1 MSAERGRRLY
11 LGLDVGTQGTK
22 ALLLDADRGTVLA
35 SESSSYELIQGLPL
49 GAAEQHP
56 QTWATALR
64 DCTVRVFAR
73 AGAQSA
79 ELAGVG
85 VSGQQ
90 HGCVV
95 LDERAEVIRPAKL
108 WCDTAT
114 AAEARELSTK
124 LGRNLPTGF
133 TASKL
138 LWLARHEPAHFARVR
153 RVLLP
158 HEWVNLQ
165 LTGRACAEPGDASG
179 TGFFDVRARRYDLAA
194 LAAIDPRLE
203 ACLPELNESTIPAGE
218 LTRAGARFLG
228 LDDAA
233 AGALVSAGGGDNMLS
248 AIGSGVVAP
257 GPVTLSLGTSAT
269 VFAYSAAPCVDPA
282 GLIAPFC
289 DSTGAWLPLLCVMN
303 ATGVLEEL
311 CAAYGRD
318 LEHLSVEA
326 ERVEP
331 GCGGA
336 RFIPYL
342 VGERVPDLPLATGAL
357 VGLRPGSLRAGVV
370 FRAALE
376 GVALNLA
383 WGVERMRSLGL
394 EVTSVRVVGGGARN
408 RLWREILASALDAPV
423 QRLANVEAGA
433 LGAALQAVWA
443 RGLAAGQRI
452 ELAELVAPWIGFE
465 GPPSAPRQELV
476 ELYRGMRAH
485 FTERVGSLFSA

>member
-1 MSAERGRRLY
+1 MSRRLY

-22 ALLLDADRGTVLA
+22 ALLIDAERDAVVA
-35 SESSSYELIQGLPL
+35 SESSAYGLLAGLPP

-56 QTWATALR
+56 QTWARAIREST
-64 DCTVRVFAR
+64 AR
-73 AGAQSA
+73 AFAQSGARPA

-95 LDERAEVIRPAKL
+95 LDERGEVLRPAKL

-114 AAEARELSTK
+114 AAEARELSGR
-124 LGRNLPTGF
+124 LGRNVPTGF

-138 LWLARHEPAHFARVR
+138 LWLARHEPQNFARVR

-158 HEWVNLQ
+158 HEWVNLA
-165 LTGRACAEPGDASG
+165 LTARATAEPGDASG
-179 TGFFDVRARRYDLAA
+179 TGYFDVRARRYDLAA
-194 LAAIDPRLE
+194 LAAIDPRLTD
-203 ACLPELNESTIPAGE
+203 CLPELIESSAPAGE
-218 LTRAGARFLG
+218 LTREGARFLG

-248 AIGSGVVAP
+248 AIGSGAVAP
-257 GPVTLSLGTSAT
+257 GRVTLSLGTSAT
-269 VFAYSAAPCVDPA
+269 VFAYSATPCVDPQ

-311 CAAYGRD
+311 RECFGRD
-318 LEHLSVEA
+318 LEQLTSEA
-326 ERVEP
+326 EGVPP
-331 GCGGA
+331 GCDGA
-336 RFIPYL
+336 LFVPYL
-342 VGERVPDLPLATGAL
+342 VGERVPDLPLASGAL
-357 VGLRPGSLRAGVV
+357 VGLRPGSLRAGVL

-383 WGVERMRSLGL
+383 WGVERMRALGI

-408 RLWREILASALDAPV
+408 HLWRAILASALDAPV
-423 QRLANVEAGA
+423 QPLANSESGA
-433 LGAALQAVWA
+433 LGAALQALWA
-443 RGLAAGQRI
+443 RKIAAGERV
-452 ELAELVAPWIGFE
+452 ELRDLVAPWIGFD
-465 GPPSAPRQELV
+465 GPSSEPRSELV
-476 ELYRGMRAH
+476 ELYRALGARLRG
-485 FTERVGSLFSA
+485 TVGSLFSA